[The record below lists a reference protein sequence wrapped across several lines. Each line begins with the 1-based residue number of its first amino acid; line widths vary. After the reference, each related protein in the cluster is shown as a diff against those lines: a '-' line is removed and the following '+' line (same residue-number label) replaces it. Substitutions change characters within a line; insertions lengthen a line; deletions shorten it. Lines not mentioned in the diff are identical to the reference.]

1 MVAARAHRAAQE
13 HSLMD
18 LPAATDR
25 DSQSLPGLCRGGHME
40 RGKEDRCLG
49 REAPRLSLQPPPSLL
64 FSFSSPLSL
73 LTQPQRSFST
83 RPGVTAATPHLA
95 SRSLAPV
102 PQCPQQHHISG
113 TLSPTGFPVH
123 LDGFTGAVL
132 AHTCGL
138 CWNCPDLAH
147 LSAQWVLWSYSS
159 STPLI
164 AHNTE

>member
-1 MVAARAHRAAQE
+1 
-13 HSLMD
+13 MD
-18 LPAATDR
+18 LPAATGQGQPR
-25 DSQSLPGLCRGGHME
+25 SLPGLCREGGHME

-49 REAPRLSLQPPPSLL
+49 REAPRLSLQPPSLSSVFLL
-64 FSFSSPLSL
+64 FPLSL

-113 TLSPTGFPVH
+113 TLSPTGFPGAL

-147 LSAQWVLWSYSS
+147 LSAQWVLCLTHLPHPS
-159 STPLI
+159 
-164 AHNTE
+164 